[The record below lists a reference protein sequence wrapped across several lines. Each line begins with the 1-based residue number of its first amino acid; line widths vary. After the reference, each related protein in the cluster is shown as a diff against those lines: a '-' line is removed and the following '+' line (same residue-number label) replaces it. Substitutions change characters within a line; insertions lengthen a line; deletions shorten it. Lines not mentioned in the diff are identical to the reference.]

1 MSQSF
6 IRAFQL
12 HEYTAMNH
20 SVNICV
26 AMYMHGRDK
35 KKRKRNNNAS
45 IINKLRTFMGRYCC
59 FSTHTLYYFR
69 TVDYLIYV
77 PPLHTIHISYELAIC
92 V

>member
-35 KKRKRNNNAS
+35 KKEKETTTPTLS
-45 IINKLRTFMGRYCC
+45 INYVH
-59 FSTHTLYYFR
+59 SW
-69 TVDYLIYV
+69 VDIVVFLHIHYIIYV
-77 PPLHTIHISYELAIC
+77 LLII
-92 V
+92 